1 MLMQTARDLQPFWN
15 ILSGSLGNGSWVRLV
30 LSKQRASDELVRLTI
45 RMIIIKDQPVLSFLY
60 SYQVRDITKNFALPE
75 GLKEIQRL
83 LGETFK
89 SAHSA
94 NDR

>member
-60 SYQVRDITKNFALPE
+60 SYQARDITKNFAPPE
-75 GLKEIQRL
+75 GLKEIQDDVRRDL
-83 LGETFK
+83 QER
-89 SAHSA
+89 SPC
-94 NDR
+94 